1 MFYNIQKRRIKGVF
15 SVPRQY
21 IAIDL
26 KSFYASVECVERGLD
41 PMTTHLV
48 VADASRTEKTICLA
62 VSPALKAHGISGR
75 ARLFEVVQ
83 RVTEVNALRKT
94 QNRVREFTGE
104 ALDSKDLA
112 AHPDWKLGYHVA
124 KPRMAHYMECS
135 ARIYSVYLRYVA
147 PEDIHPYSIDEVFID
162 ATAYLKLY
170 GVDARGFAKM
180 LMQAVMDET
189 GITATAGV
197 GTNLYLCK
205 IAMDIMAKKI
215 PPDAQGARIACL
227 DEMSYRRE
235 LWDHQPLTDFWRVGP
250 GISRKLERRGVRTMG
265 DIARVSLDP
274 GPFGEE
280 SLYKLFGVNA
290 ELLIDHAWGY
300 EPCTI
305 DKIKAYRPENR
316 SVSSGQVLQCPY
328 KSDKAR
334 LVVREMADQLAMD
347 LVAKG
352 LVTQKLTLT
361 LGYDRESLEQP
372 EIHYTGL
379 VVMDRY
385 GRRIPKSAHGT
396 INLPEKC
403 ASQKQ
408 ISQAFMTLYDSIVD
422 AALLQ
427 RRLTLTA
434 DLYPKEEAGLARTE
448 QLDFFTD
455 PVEKQEQQKD
465 MEREQARLQAM
476 LEIKKKFG
484 KNAIFRGMNLEEGA
498 TARERNSHIGG
509 HKA

>member
-1 MFYNIQKRRIKGVF
+1 MPEQQRVYA
-15 SVPRQY
+15 
-21 IAIDL
+21 AIDL
-26 KSFYASVECVERGLD
+26 KSFYASVECISRELD

-62 VSPALKAHGISGR
+62 VSPALKVYGIPGR

-83 RVTEVNALRKT
+83 RVQEVNALRAHR
-94 QNRVREFTGE
+94 NRIREFAGE
-104 ALDSKDLA
+104 ALESQDLQR
-112 AHPDWKLGYHVA
+112 HPDWKLGYIVA
-124 KPRMAHYMECS
+124 PPRMGHYMACS
-135 ARIYSVYLRYVA
+135 ARIYSVYLKYVA

-180 LMQAVMDET
+180 LMQEVYNET

-205 IAMDIMAKKI
+205 VAMDIMAKRI

-227 DEMSYRRE
+227 DEMTYRRE
-235 LWDHQPLTDFWRVGP
+235 LWDHRPLTDFWRVGG
-250 GISRKLERRGVRTMG
+250 GISRKLEKQGIFTMG
-265 DIARVSLDP
+265 DIARMSLDP
-274 GPFGEE
+274 GSFGEE
-280 SLYKLFGVNA
+280 RLYKLFGVNA

-305 DKIKAYRPENR
+305 AQIKAYRPENR
-316 SVSSGQVLQCPY
+316 SISSGQVLQCPY
-328 KSDKAR
+328 DWEKAR
-334 LVVREMADQLAMD
+334 LIVREMADQLAMD

-361 LGYDRESLEQP
+361 LGYDRESLEKP
-372 EIHYTGL
+372 EIAYTGPL
-379 VVMDRY
+379 VKDRY
-385 GRRIPKSAHGT
+385 GRMIPKSAHGT
-396 INLPEKC
+396 TNLPARC

-408 ISQAFMTLYDSIVD
+408 ITQAILGLYDEIAD
-422 AALLQ
+422 KRLLQ
-427 RRLTLTA
+427 RRITLGA
-434 DLYPKEEAGLARTE
+434 DIYTKEEAAQKTTE
-448 QLDFFTD
+448 QLDFFTA
-455 PVEKQEQQKD
+455 PVEKQAQAEEL
-465 MEREQARLQAM
+465 EREQARLLAM

-484 KNAIFRGMNLEEGA
+484 KNAIFRGMNLEEWA
-498 TARERNSHIGG
+498 TARDRNGQIGG

>member
-1 MFYNIQKRRIKGVF
+1 MQK
-15 SVPRQY
+15 QY

-62 VSPALKAHGISGR
+62 VSPALKVYGIPGR

-83 RVTEVNALRKT
+83 RVQEVNALRAHR
-94 QNRVREFTGE
+94 NRIREFAGE
-104 ALDSKDLA
+104 ALESQDLQR
-112 AHPDWKLGYHVA
+112 HPDWKLGYIVA
-124 KPRMAHYMECS
+124 PPRMGHYMACS
-135 ARIYSVYLRYVA
+135 ARIYSVYLKYVA

-180 LMQAVMDET
+180 LMQEVYNET

-205 IAMDIMAKKI
+205 VAMDIMAKRI

-227 DEMSYRRE
+227 DEMTYRRE
-235 LWDHQPLTDFWRVGP
+235 LWDHRPLTDFWRVGG
-250 GISRKLERRGVRTMG
+250 GISRKLEKQGIFTMG
-265 DIARVSLDP
+265 DIARMSLDP
-274 GPFGEE
+274 GSFGEE
-280 SLYKLFGVNA
+280 RLYKLFGVNA

-305 DKIKAYRPENR
+305 AQIKAYRPENR
-316 SVSSGQVLQCPY
+316 SISSGQVLQCPY
-328 KSDKAR
+328 DWEKAR
-334 LVVREMADQLAMD
+334 LIVREMADQLAMD

-361 LGYDRESLEQP
+361 LGYDRESLEKP
-372 EIHYTGL
+372 EIAYTGPL
-379 VVMDRY
+379 VKDRY
-385 GRRIPKSAHGT
+385 GRMIPKSAHGT
-396 INLPEKC
+396 TNLSARC

-408 ISQAFMTLYDSIVD
+408 ITQAILGLYDEI
-422 AALLQ
+422 ANKRLLQ
-427 RRLTLTA
+427 RRITLGA
-434 DLYPKEEAGLARTE
+434 DIYTKEEAAQKTTE
-448 QLDFFTD
+448 QLNFFTA
-455 PVEKQEQQKD
+455 PVEKQAQAEEL
-465 MEREQARLQAM
+465 EREQARLLAM

-498 TARERNSHIGG
+498 TARDRNGQIGG

>member
-1 MFYNIQKRRIKGVF
+1 M
-15 SVPRQY
+15 PRQY

-83 RVTEVNALRKT
+83 RVTEVNALRKA

-227 DEMSYRRE
+227 DEMSYRRG

-250 GISRKLERRGVRTMG
+250 GISKKLERRGIRTMG

-316 SVSSGQVLQCPY
+316 SVSSGQVLQYPY

-372 EIHYTGL
+372 GIHYTGL

-498 TARERNSHIGG
+498 TARERNSQIGG

>member
-1 MFYNIQKRRIKGVF
+1 MQK
-15 SVPRQY
+15 QY

-62 VSPALKAHGISGR
+62 VSPALKVYGIPGR

-83 RVTEVNALRKT
+83 RVQEVNALRAHR
-94 QNRVREFTGE
+94 NRIREFAGE
-104 ALDSKDLA
+104 ALESQDLQR
-112 AHPDWKLGYHVA
+112 HPDWKLGYIVA
-124 KPRMAHYMECS
+124 PPRMGHYMACS
-135 ARIYSVYLRYVA
+135 ARIYSVYLKYVA

-180 LMQAVMDET
+180 LMQEVYNET

-205 IAMDIMAKKI
+205 VAMDIMAKRI

-227 DEMSYRRE
+227 DEMTYRRE
-235 LWDHQPLTDFWRVGP
+235 LWDHRPLTDFWRVGG
-250 GISRKLERRGVRTMG
+250 GISRKLEKLGIFTMG
-265 DIARVSLDP
+265 DIARMSLDP
-274 GPFGEE
+274 GSFGEE
-280 SLYKLFGVNA
+280 RLNKLFGVNA

-305 DKIKAYRPENR
+305 AQIKAYRPENR
-316 SVSSGQVLQCPY
+316 SISSGQVLQCPY
-328 KSDKAR
+328 DWEKAR
-334 LVVREMADQLAMD
+334 LIVREMADQLAMD

-361 LGYDRESLEQP
+361 LGYDRESLEKP
-372 EIHYTGL
+372 EIAYTGPL
-379 VVMDRY
+379 VKDRY
-385 GRRIPKSAHGT
+385 GRMIPKSAHGT
-396 INLPEKC
+396 TNLSARC

-408 ISQAFMTLYDSIVD
+408 ITQAILGLYDEIAD
-422 AALLQ
+422 KRLLQ
-427 RRLTLTA
+427 RRITLGA
-434 DLYPKEEAGLARTE
+434 DIYTKEEAAQKTTE
-448 QLDFFTD
+448 QLDFFTA
-455 PVEKQEQQKD
+455 PVEKQAQAEEL
-465 MEREQARLQAM
+465 EREQARLLAM

-498 TARERNSHIGG
+498 TARDRNGQIGG

>member
-1 MFYNIQKRRIKGVF
+1 MQK
-15 SVPRQY
+15 QY

-62 VSPALKAHGISGR
+62 VSPALKVYGIPGR

-83 RVTEVNALRKT
+83 RVQEVNALRAHR
-94 QNRVREFTGE
+94 NRIQEFAGE
-104 ALDSKDLA
+104 ALESQDLQR
-112 AHPDWKLGYHVA
+112 HPDWKLGYIVA
-124 KPRMAHYMECS
+124 PPRMGHYMACS
-135 ARIYSVYLRYVA
+135 ARIYSVYLKYVA

-180 LMQAVMDET
+180 LMQEVYNET

-205 IAMDIMAKKI
+205 VAMDIMAKRI

-227 DEMSYRRE
+227 DEMTYRRE
-235 LWDHQPLTDFWRVGP
+235 LWDHRPLTDFWRVGG
-250 GISRKLERRGVRTMG
+250 GISRKLEKQGIFTMG
-265 DIARVSLDP
+265 DIARMSLDP
-274 GPFGEE
+274 GSFGEE
-280 SLYKLFGVNA
+280 RLYKLFGVNA

-305 DKIKAYRPENR
+305 AQIKAYRPENR
-316 SVSSGQVLQCPY
+316 SISSGQVLQCPY
-328 KSDKAR
+328 DWEKAR
-334 LVVREMADQLAMD
+334 LIVREMADQLAMD
-347 LVAKG
+347 LVARG

-361 LGYDRESLEQP
+361 LGYDRESLEKP
-372 EIHYTGL
+372 EIAYTGPL
-379 VVMDRY
+379 VKDRY
-385 GRRIPKSAHGT
+385 GRIIPKSAHGT
-396 INLPEKC
+396 TNLPARC

-408 ISQAFMTLYDSIVD
+408 ITQAILGLYDEIAD
-422 AALLQ
+422 KRLLQ
-427 RRLTLTA
+427 RRITLGA
-434 DLYPKEEAGLARTE
+434 DIYTKEETAQKTTE
-448 QLDFFTD
+448 QLDFFTA
-455 PVEKQEQQKD
+455 PVEKQAQAEEL
-465 MEREQARLQAM
+465 EREQARLLAM

-498 TARERNSHIGG
+498 TARDRNGQIGG

>member
-1 MFYNIQKRRIKGVF
+1 MQK
-15 SVPRQY
+15 QY

-62 VSPALKAHGISGR
+62 VSPALKVYGIPGR

-83 RVTEVNALRKT
+83 RVQEVNALRAHR
-94 QNRVREFTGE
+94 NRIREFAGE
-104 ALDSKDLA
+104 ALESQDLQR
-112 AHPDWKLGYHVA
+112 HPDWKLGYIVA
-124 KPRMAHYMECS
+124 PPRMGHYMACS
-135 ARIYSVYLRYVA
+135 ARIYSVYLKYVA

-180 LMQAVMDET
+180 LMQEVYNET

-205 IAMDIMAKKI
+205 VAMDIMAKRI

-227 DEMSYRRE
+227 DEMTYRRE
-235 LWDHQPLTDFWRVGP
+235 LWDHRPLTDFWRVGG
-250 GISRKLERRGVRTMG
+250 GISRKLEKQGIFTMG
-265 DIARVSLDP
+265 DIARMSLDP
-274 GPFGEE
+274 GSFGEE
-280 SLYKLFGVNA
+280 RLYKLFGVNA

-305 DKIKAYRPENR
+305 AQIKAYRPENR
-316 SVSSGQVLQCPY
+316 SISSGQVLQCPY
-328 KSDKAR
+328 DWEKAR
-334 LVVREMADQLAMD
+334 LIVREMADQLAMD
-347 LVAKG
+347 LVARG

-361 LGYDRESLEQP
+361 LGYDRESLEKP
-372 EIHYTGL
+372 EIAYTGPL
-379 VVMDRY
+379 VKDRY
-385 GRRIPKSAHGT
+385 GRMIPKSAHGT
-396 INLPEKC
+396 TNLSARC

-408 ISQAFMTLYDSIVD
+408 ITQAILGLYDEIAD
-422 AALLQ
+422 KRLLQ
-427 RRLTLTA
+427 RRITLGA
-434 DLYPKEEAGLARTE
+434 DIYTKEETAQKTTE
-448 QLDFFTD
+448 QLDFFTA
-455 PVEKQEQQKD
+455 PVEKQAQAEEL
-465 MEREQARLQAM
+465 EREQARLLAM

-498 TARERNSHIGG
+498 TARDRNGQIGG

>member
-1 MFYNIQKRRIKGVF
+1 MQK
-15 SVPRQY
+15 QY

-62 VSPALKAHGISGR
+62 VSPALKVYGIPGR

-83 RVTEVNALRKT
+83 RVQEVNALRAHR
-94 QNRVREFTGE
+94 NRIQEFAGE
-104 ALDSKDLA
+104 ALESQDLQR
-112 AHPDWKLGYHVA
+112 HPDWKLGYIVA
-124 KPRMAHYMECS
+124 PPRMGHYMACS
-135 ARIYSVYLRYVA
+135 ARIYSVYLKYVA

-180 LMQAVMDET
+180 LMQEVYNET

-205 IAMDIMAKKI
+205 VAMDIMAKRI

-227 DEMSYRRE
+227 DEMTYRRE
-235 LWDHQPLTDFWRVGP
+235 LWDHRPLTDFWRVGG
-250 GISRKLERRGVRTMG
+250 GISRKLEKQGIFTMG
-265 DIARVSLDP
+265 DIARMSLDP
-274 GPFGEE
+274 GSFGEE
-280 SLYKLFGVNA
+280 RLYKLFGVNA

-305 DKIKAYRPENR
+305 AQIKAYRPENR
-316 SVSSGQVLQCPY
+316 SISSGQVLQCPY
-328 KSDKAR
+328 DWEKAR
-334 LVVREMADQLAMD
+334 LIVREMADQLAMD
-347 LVAKG
+347 LVARG

-361 LGYDRESLEQP
+361 LGYDRESLEKP
-372 EIHYTGL
+372 EIAYTGPL
-379 VVMDRY
+379 VKDRY
-385 GRRIPKSAHGT
+385 GRMIPKSAHGT
-396 INLPEKC
+396 TNLPARC

-408 ISQAFMTLYDSIVD
+408 ITQAILGLYDEIAD
-422 AALLQ
+422 KRLLQ
-427 RRLTLTA
+427 RRITLGA
-434 DLYPKEEAGLARTE
+434 DIYTKEETAQKTTE
-448 QLDFFTD
+448 QLDFFTA
-455 PVEKQEQQKD
+455 PVEKQAQAEEL
-465 MEREQARLQAM
+465 EREQARLLAM

-498 TARERNSHIGG
+498 TARDRNGQIGG

>member
-1 MFYNIQKRRIKGVF
+1 ME
-15 SVPRQY
+15 RQY

-48 VADASRTEKTICLA
+48 VADESRTEKTICLA
-62 VSPALKAHGISGR
+62 VSPALKAHGIPGR

-83 RVTEVNALRKT
+83 KVTEVNALRRGK
-94 QNRVREFTGE
+94 NHGREFTGE
-104 ALDSKDLA
+104 AKDSRDLA
-112 AHPDWKLGYHVA
+112 LHPDWKLGYYVA

-135 ARIYSVYLRYVA
+135 SRIYSIYLKFVA
-147 PEDIHPYSIDEVFID
+147 PEDIHVYSIDEVFID

-170 GVDARGFAKM
+170 ELDAMGFARK
-180 LMQAVMDET
+180 LMRKVYEAT

-205 IAMDIMAKKI
+205 VAMDILAKHSQ
-215 PPDAQGARIACL
+215 PDAFGARIAQL
-227 DEMSYRRE
+227 DEMSYRKE
-235 LWDHQPLTDFWRVGP
+235 LWAHRPLTDFWRVGP
-250 GISRKLERRGVRTMG
+250 GYARKLEKRGIHTMG
-265 DIARVSLDP
+265 DLARLSLDP
-274 GPFGEE
+274 GPFGAE
-280 SLYKLFGVNA
+280 SLYKLFGVQA

-305 DKIKAYRPENR
+305 AQIKAYRPENR
-316 SVSSGQVLQCPY
+316 SVSSGQVLQCAY
-328 KSDKAR
+328 SWEKAR
-334 LVVREMADQLAMD
+334 LVVREMADGLTMD
-347 LVAKG
+347 LVEKG

-361 LGYDRESLEQP
+361 LGYDRESLEKP
-372 EIHYTGL
+372 GTSYTGPL
-379 VVMDRY
+379 VSDRY
-385 GRRIPKSAHGT
+385 GRQVPKSAHGT
-396 INLPEKC
+396 ITLPQKC

-408 ISQAFMTLYDSIVD
+408 ITAAFMELYDRIAD
-422 AALLQ
+422 RQLLQ

-434 DLYPKEEAGLARTE
+434 DLFEASEAEKGAQE

-455 PVEKQEQQKD
+455 PVENQTQREKL
-465 MEREQARLQAM
+465 EREQARLKAM

-498 TARERNSHIGG
+498 TARERNGQIGG

>member
-1 MFYNIQKRRIKGVF
+1 MQKH
-15 SVPRQY
+15 Y

-62 VSPALKAHGISGR
+62 VSPALKVYGIPGR

-83 RVTEVNALRKT
+83 RVQEVKALRAHR
-94 QNRVREFTGE
+94 NRIREFAGE
-104 ALDSKDLA
+104 ALESQDLQR
-112 AHPDWKLGYHVA
+112 HPDWKLGYIVA
-124 KPRMAHYMECS
+124 PPRMGHYMACS
-135 ARIYSVYLRYVA
+135 ARIYSVYLKYVA

-180 LMQAVMDET
+180 LMQEVYNET

-205 IAMDIMAKKI
+205 VAMDIMAKRI

-227 DEMSYRRE
+227 DEMTYRRE
-235 LWDHQPLTDFWRVGP
+235 LWDHRPLTDFWRVGG
-250 GISRKLERRGVRTMG
+250 GISRKLEKQGIFTMG
-265 DIARVSLDP
+265 DIARMSLDP
-274 GPFGEE
+274 GSFGEE
-280 SLYKLFGVNA
+280 RLYKLFGVNA

-305 DKIKAYRPENR
+305 AQIKAYRPENR
-316 SVSSGQVLQCPY
+316 SISSGQVLQCPY
-328 KSDKAR
+328 DWEKAR
-334 LVVREMADQLAMD
+334 LIVREMADQLAMD

-361 LGYDRESLEQP
+361 LGYDRESLEKP
-372 EIHYTGL
+372 EIAYTGPL
-379 VVMDRY
+379 VKDRY
-385 GRRIPKSAHGT
+385 GRMIPKSAHGT
-396 INLPEKC
+396 TNLSARC

-408 ISQAFMTLYDSIVD
+408 ITQAILGLYDEIAD
-422 AALLQ
+422 KRLLQ
-427 RRLTLTA
+427 RRITLGA
-434 DLYPKEEAGLARTE
+434 DIYTKEEAAQKTTE
-448 QLDFFTD
+448 QLDFFTA
-455 PVEKQEQQKD
+455 PVEKQAQAEEL
-465 MEREQARLQAM
+465 EREQARLLAM

-498 TARERNSHIGG
+498 TARDRNGQIGG

>member
-1 MFYNIQKRRIKGVF
+1 MFYNIKKRKIEGVF

-48 VADASRTEKTICLA
+48 VADAARTEKTICLA

-83 RVTEVNALRKT
+83 RVTEVNALRKA

-104 ALDSKDLA
+104 ALDSKELA

-235 LWDHQPLTDFWRVGP
+235 LWDHRPLTDFWRVGP
-250 GISRKLERRGVRTMG
+250 GISKKLERRGIRTMG
-265 DIARVSLDP
+265 DIARASLDP

-300 EPCTI
+300 ESCTI

-347 LVAKG
+347 LVDKG

-372 EIHYTGL
+372 DIRYTGP
-379 VVMDRY
+379 VVVDRY

-408 ISQAFMTLYDSIVD
+408 ITQAFMTLYDGIVD
-422 AALLQ
+422 EALLQ

-434 DLYPKEEAGLARTE
+434 DLYPKEEARQTRTE

-455 PVEKQEQQKD
+455 PVEKQERQKD

-498 TARERNSHIGG
+498 TARERNGQIGG

>member
-1 MFYNIQKRRIKGVF
+1 MFYNMQKGKIKGAF
-15 SVPRQY
+15 SVPKQY

-83 RVTEVNALRKT
+83 RVTEVNALRKA
-94 QNRVREFTGE
+94 QNKVRDFTGE
-104 ALDSKDLA
+104 ALDSRELA
-112 AHPDWKLGYHVA
+112 EHPDWKLGYHVA

-180 LMQAVMDET
+180 LMQAVMEET

-205 IAMDIMAKKI
+205 IAMDIMAKRI

-235 LWDHQPLTDFWRVGP
+235 LWDHQPLTDFWRVGS
-250 GISRKLERRGVRTMG
+250 GISKKLERRGIRTMG
-265 DIARVSLDP
+265 DIARASLDP

-280 SLYKLFGVNA
+280 NLYKLFGVNA

-347 LVAKG
+347 LVDKG

-372 EIHYTGL
+372 DIHYTGP

-396 INLPEKC
+396 INLPGKC

-408 ISQAFMTLYDSIVD
+408 ITQAFMTLYDAIVD
-422 AALLQ
+422 ETLLQ

-434 DLYPKEEAGLARTE
+434 DLYPKEEVRQARTE

-455 PVEKQEQQKD
+455 PVEKQNQEREL
-465 MEREQARLQAM
+465 EREQARLQAM

-498 TARERNSHIGG
+498 TARDRNGQIGG

>member
-1 MFYNIQKRRIKGVF
+1 MEKT
-15 SVPRQY
+15 Y

-62 VSPALKAHGISGR
+62 VSPALKVYGIPGR

-83 RVTEVNALRKT
+83 RVQEVNALRAHR
-94 QNRVREFTGE
+94 NRIREFAGE
-104 ALDSKDLA
+104 ALESQDLQR
-112 AHPDWKLGYHVA
+112 HPDWKLGYIVA
-124 KPRMAHYMECS
+124 PPRMGHYMACS
-135 ARIYSVYLRYVA
+135 ARIYSVYLKYVA

-180 LMQAVMDET
+180 LMQEVYNET

-205 IAMDIMAKKI
+205 VAMDIMAKRI
-215 PPDAQGARIACL
+215 PPDAQGARTACL
-227 DEMSYRRE
+227 DEMTYRRE
-235 LWDHQPLTDFWRVGP
+235 LWDHRPLTDFWRVGG
-250 GISRKLERRGVRTMG
+250 GISRKLEKQGIFTMG
-265 DIARVSLDP
+265 DIARMSLDP
-274 GPFGEE
+274 GSFGEE
-280 SLYKLFGVNA
+280 RLYKLFGVNA

-305 DKIKAYRPENR
+305 AQIKAYRPENR
-316 SVSSGQVLQCPY
+316 SISSGQVLQCPY
-328 KSDKAR
+328 DWEKAR
-334 LVVREMADQLAMD
+334 LIVREMADQLAMD

-361 LGYDRESLEQP
+361 LGYDRESLEKP
-372 EIHYTGL
+372 EIAYTGPL
-379 VVMDRY
+379 VKDRY
-385 GRRIPKSAHGT
+385 GRMIPKSAHGT
-396 INLPEKC
+396 TNLSARC

-408 ISQAFMTLYDSIVD
+408 ITQAILGLYDEIAD
-422 AALLQ
+422 KRLLQ
-427 RRLTLTA
+427 RRITLGA
-434 DLYPKEEAGLARTE
+434 DIYTKEEAAQKTTE
-448 QLDFFTD
+448 QLDFFTA
-455 PVEKQEQQKD
+455 PVEKQAQAEEL
-465 MEREQARLQAM
+465 EREQARLLAM

-498 TARERNSHIGG
+498 TARDRNGQIGG

>member
-1 MFYNIQKRRIKGVF
+1 MQK
-15 SVPRQY
+15 QY

-62 VSPALKAHGISGR
+62 VSPALKVYGIPGR

-83 RVTEVNALRKT
+83 RVQEVNALRAHR
-94 QNRVREFTGE
+94 NRIREFAGE
-104 ALDSKDLA
+104 ALESQDLQR
-112 AHPDWKLGYHVA
+112 HPDWKLGYIVA
-124 KPRMAHYMECS
+124 PPRMGHYMACS
-135 ARIYSVYLRYVA
+135 ARIYSVYLKYVA

-180 LMQAVMDET
+180 LMQEVYNET

-197 GTNLYLCK
+197 GTNPYLCK
-205 IAMDIMAKKI
+205 VAMDIMAKRI

-227 DEMSYRRE
+227 DEMTYRRE
-235 LWDHQPLTDFWRVGP
+235 LWDHRPLTDFWRVGG
-250 GISRKLERRGVRTMG
+250 GISRKLEKQGIFTMG
-265 DIARVSLDP
+265 DIARMSLDP
-274 GPFGEE
+274 GSFGEE
-280 SLYKLFGVNA
+280 RLYKLFGVNA

-305 DKIKAYRPENR
+305 AQFKAYRPENR
-316 SVSSGQVLQCPY
+316 SISSGQVLQCPY
-328 KSDKAR
+328 AWEKAR
-334 LVVREMADQLAMD
+334 LIVREMADQLAMD

-352 LVTQKLTLT
+352 MVTQKLTLT
-361 LGYDRESLEQP
+361 LGYDRESLEKP
-372 EIHYTGL
+372 EIAYTGPL
-379 VVMDRY
+379 VKDRY
-385 GRRIPKSAHGT
+385 GRMIPKSAHGT
-396 INLPEKC
+396 TNLPARC

-408 ISQAFMTLYDSIVD
+408 ITQAILGLYDEIAD
-422 AALLQ
+422 KRLLQ
-427 RRLTLTA
+427 RRITLGA
-434 DLYPKEEAGLARTE
+434 DIYTKEEAAQKTTE
-448 QLDFFTD
+448 QLDFFTA
-455 PVEKQEQQKD
+455 PVEKQAQAEEL
-465 MEREQARLQAM
+465 EREQARLLAM

-484 KNAIFRGMNLEEGA
+484 KNAIFRGMNLEEWA
-498 TARERNSHIGG
+498 TARDRNGQIGG

>member
-1 MFYNIQKRRIKGVF
+1 MQK
-15 SVPRQY
+15 QY

-62 VSPALKAHGISGR
+62 VSPALKVYGIPGR

-83 RVTEVNALRKT
+83 RVQEVNALRAHR
-94 QNRVREFTGE
+94 NRIREFAGE
-104 ALDSKDLA
+104 ALESQDLQR
-112 AHPDWKLGYHVA
+112 HPDWKLGYIVA
-124 KPRMAHYMECS
+124 PPRMGHYMACS
-135 ARIYSVYLRYVA
+135 ARIYSVYLKYVA
-147 PEDIHPYSIDEVFID
+147 PEDIHLYSIDEVFID

-180 LMQAVMDET
+180 LMQEVYNET
-189 GITATAGV
+189 GITAPAGV
-197 GTNLYLCK
+197 GTSLYLCK
-205 IAMDIMAKKI
+205 VAMDIMAKRI

-227 DEMSYRRE
+227 DEMTYRRE
-235 LWDHQPLTDFWRVGP
+235 LWDHRPLTDFWRVGG
-250 GISRKLERRGVRTMG
+250 GISRKLEKQGIFTMG
-265 DIARVSLDP
+265 DIARMSLDP
-274 GPFGEE
+274 GSFGEE
-280 SLYKLFGVNA
+280 RLYKLFGVNA

-305 DKIKAYRPENR
+305 AQIKAYRPENR
-316 SVSSGQVLQCPY
+316 SISSGQVLQCPY
-328 KSDKAR
+328 DWEKAR
-334 LVVREMADQLAMD
+334 LIVREMADQLAMD

-361 LGYDRESLEQP
+361 LGYDRESLEKP
-372 EIHYTGL
+372 EIAYTGPL
-379 VVMDRY
+379 VKDRY
-385 GRRIPKSAHGT
+385 GRMIPKSAHGT
-396 INLPEKC
+396 TNLSARC

-408 ISQAFMTLYDSIVD
+408 ITQAILGLYDEIAD
-422 AALLQ
+422 KRLLQ
-427 RRLTLTA
+427 RRITLGA
-434 DLYPKEEAGLARTE
+434 DIYTKEEAAQKTTE
-448 QLDFFTD
+448 QLDFFTA
-455 PVEKQEQQKD
+455 PVEKQAQAEEL
-465 MEREQARLQAM
+465 EREQARLLAM

-498 TARERNSHIGG
+498 TARDRNGQIGG

>member
-1 MFYNIQKRRIKGVF
+1 M
-15 SVPRQY
+15 PRQY

-83 RVTEVNALRKT
+83 RVTEVNALRKA

-235 LWDHQPLTDFWRVGP
+235 LWDHRPLTDFWRVGP

-316 SVSSGQVLQCPY
+316 SVSSGQVLQYPY

-372 EIHYTGL
+372 GIHYTGL

-434 DLYPKEEAGLARTE
+434 DLYPKEEARLARTE

-498 TARERNSHIGG
+498 TARERNSQIGG

>member
-1 MFYNIQKRRIKGVF
+1 MQK
-15 SVPRQY
+15 QY

-62 VSPALKAHGISGR
+62 VSPALKVYGIPGR

-83 RVTEVNALRKT
+83 RVQEVNALRAHR
-94 QNRVREFTGE
+94 NRIREFAGE
-104 ALDSKDLA
+104 ALESQDLQR
-112 AHPDWKLGYHVA
+112 HPDWKLGYIVA
-124 KPRMAHYMECS
+124 PPRMGHYMACS
-135 ARIYSVYLRYVA
+135 ARIYSVYLKYVA

-180 LMQAVMDET
+180 LMQEVYNET

-205 IAMDIMAKKI
+205 VAMDIMAKRI

-227 DEMSYRRE
+227 DEMTYRRE
-235 LWDHQPLTDFWRVGP
+235 LWDHRPLTDFWRVGG
-250 GISRKLERRGVRTMG
+250 GISRKLEKQGIFTMG
-265 DIARVSLDP
+265 DIARMSLDP
-274 GPFGEE
+274 GSFGEE
-280 SLYKLFGVNA
+280 RLYKLFGVNA

-305 DKIKAYRPENR
+305 AQIKAYRPENR
-316 SVSSGQVLQCPY
+316 SISSGQVLQCPY
-328 KSDKAR
+328 DWEKAR
-334 LVVREMADQLAMD
+334 LIVREMADQLAMD
-347 LVAKG
+347 LVARG
-352 LVTQKLTLT
+352 LVTQKMTLT
-361 LGYDRESLEQP
+361 LGYDRESLEKP
-372 EIHYTGL
+372 EIAYTGPL
-379 VVMDRY
+379 VKDRY
-385 GRRIPKSAHGT
+385 GRMIPKSAHGT
-396 INLPEKC
+396 TNLSARC

-408 ISQAFMTLYDSIVD
+408 ITQAILGLYDEIAD
-422 AALLQ
+422 KRLLQ
-427 RRLTLTA
+427 RRITLGA
-434 DLYPKEEAGLARTE
+434 DIYTKEEAAQKTTE
-448 QLDFFTD
+448 QLDFFTA
-455 PVEKQEQQKD
+455 PVEKQAQAEEL
-465 MEREQARLQAM
+465 EREQARLLAM

-498 TARERNSHIGG
+498 TARDRNGQIGG